1 MANEQ
6 PTLTFTEH
14 LEELRR
20 RLIICAVALLI
31 CTAIGFLLAR
41 PVLGILIRPLS
52 QVPYKQNEKVLHL
65 TVGKDGV
72 LRTRE
77 PCTPEDLKQLSK
89 FRIEFDF
96 PDLSDSKF
104 VFGPDYRSNFY
115 YFHPVDPFMLTIKAA
130 LMAGI
135 LLALPIWL
143 WQVWLFVAPAL
154 SRKEKRYVI
163 PLLALALVLFPV
175 GAGFAYYSLKF
186 ALGFLNRYA
195 IPGLEPRLDILKY
208 IGFALTMM
216 IAAGCVFEVPLI
228 IMFLTRIGVISTTT
242 LRKYRGPAIV
252 LIFVLSAALTPPDP
266 LTMIAMAV
274 PIMLLYE
281 LSIWLARPLEKKK
294 RLAREPADSP

>member
-1 MANEQ
+1 MANDQ

-20 RLIICAVALLI
+20 RLIICAVALLV

-52 QVPYKQNEKVLHL
+52 KAPYKQNEKVLHL
-65 TVGKDGV
+65 SVGKDGV
-72 LRTRE
+72 LRAQE
-77 PCTPEDLKQLSK
+77 PLTEEDLKQLSK

-96 PDLSDSKF
+96 PELNNSKF
-104 VFGPDYRSNFY
+104 LFGPDYRTHFY
-115 YFHPVDPFMLTIKAA
+115 YFHPVDPFVLTIKAA
-130 LMAGI
+130 FMTGI
-135 LLALPIWL
+135 LLALPVLL
-143 WQVWLFVAPAL
+143 WQVWLFITPAL
-154 SRKEKRYVI
+154 SRKEQRYVI

-186 ALGFLNRYA
+186 ALGFLSRYA
-195 IPGLEPRLDILKY
+195 IPGLEPRLDVLKY

-216 IAAGCVFEVPLI
+216 IAAGCVFEIPLVI
-228 IMFLTRIGVISTTT
+228 LFLTRIGVVSTKT
-242 LRKYRGPAIV
+242 LRKYRAAAIV

-266 LTMIAMAV
+266 LTMVAMAI
-274 PIMLLYE
+274 PIILLYE
-281 LSIWLARPLEKKK
+281 LSIWIARPLERKR